1 MVINSNDLKKALEE
15 IEESKGIS
23 REVVIKAIIEAL
35 TKAFKKQL
43 GGDDAKV
50 KVVFDPDNGI
60 IELYQV
66 KDVCEEVIDDFLQI
80 EPEEAK
86 ELDPSKDYKVGDEFL
101 IKYDSEVRKSFALAV
116 KSVFKQKFS
125 DVEKSTLLDAFK
137 DKLGT
142 MITGKIEKI
151 DEKGA
156 NINIGRTSVFLP
168 RSQMIG
174 DERLIV
180 GDNIKLFVSEVS
192 MGTKGAKI
200 IVSRAN
206 EGFLKALFLEEIHEI
221 YDGTIEIVNIAR
233 KAGEKSKVSLISHD
247 PSVDPSAAC
256 IGPQGTRIQKI
267 VSQLGN
273 SQNSKEKID
282 IINYSDNP
290 MIYAMEAIK
299 PANAIGIKYDDENKT
314 AVVIVKDEAFST
326 AIGKKGVNVRLASK
340 LTGIH
345 IDVKTETQALED
357 NINYLSY
364 EEVQAEDIKAQNEL
378 LKKELADFGTILPTL
393 PDGYVAPQERVYE
406 DESNDFDESLLEQ
419 SEKEEATVVPSSEEV
434 LPEEN
439 KSEAESPVNEVVEEP
454 KEEVKEEIKQVE
466 TTTTIEDLEKS
477 LQAEANKKH
486 AKANKK
492 SFKKTAK
499 KEEEEKSE
507 STYTSDPSKY
517 MSIYTQEEL
526 DEMEDEEEY
535 DSYDDEE
542 EIDYD
547 QYDEYYDDDNK

>member
-80 EPEEAK
+80 EPEDAK

-357 NINYLSY
+357 NISYLSY
-364 EEVQAEDIKAQNEL
+364 EEVQAEDIKAKNEL

-439 KSEAESPVNEVVEEP
+439 ESEAESSVNDVVEEP

-507 STYTSDPSKY
+507 STYASDPSKY

>member
-1 MVINSNDLKKALEE
+1 MVINSEELKKALEE

-23 REVVIKAIIEAL
+23 REVVVQAIVEAL

-43 GGDDAKV
+43 GGDDAQV
-50 KVVFDPDNGI
+50 KVNFDPDKGI
-60 IELYQV
+60 IELFHV
-66 KDVCEEVIDDFLQI
+66 KEVTNDVVDDFLQI

-86 ELDPSKDYKVGDEFL
+86 ELDPTKDYKVGDEFL

-125 DVEKSTLLDAFK
+125 DVEKATLLDAFK

-174 DERLIV
+174 DEKLLV

-192 MGTKGAKI
+192 MGTRGARI

-206 EGFLKALFLEEIHEI
+206 EGFLKALFIEEIHEI

-233 KAGEKSKVSLISHD
+233 KAGEKSKVALISHD

-282 IINYSDNP
+282 IINFSDNP

-299 PANAIGIKYDDENKT
+299 PANAIGIKYDADNCSAT
-314 AVVIVKDEAFST
+314 VIVKDDVFST
-326 AIGKKGVNVRLASK
+326 AVGKKGVNVHLASN

-345 IDVKTETQALED
+345 INIKTETQAIED

-364 EEVQAEDIKAQNEL
+364 EEVQAEDIKLQNEL
-378 LKKELADFGTILPTL
+378 LKKELLDAGTVLPSM
-393 PDGYVAPQERVYE
+393 PEGYVAPQERIYE
-406 DESNDFDESLLEQ
+406 EESNDFDASLLEQ
-419 SEKEEATVVPSSEEV
+419 SEKEEAPAPVTVNEEIV
-434 LPEEN
+434 KEVTPTEN
-439 KSEAESPVNEVVEEP
+439 ISPVEEEKVEEP
-454 KEEVKEEIKQVE
+454 VKEEIKEVE

-477 LQAEANKKH
+477 LQAEADKKH

-492 SFKKTAK
+492 NFKKPAK
-499 KEEEEKSE
+499 KEEEKTE
-507 STYTSDPSKY
+507 STYASDPSKY

-535 DSYDDEE
+535 DSYEDEE

>member
-364 EEVQAEDIKAQNEL
+364 EEVQAEDIKSQNEL

-419 SEKEEATVVPSSEEV
+419 SEKEEATVDPSSEEV

-439 KSEAESPVNEVVEEP
+439 KSEAESSVNEVVEEP

-507 STYTSDPSKY
+507 STYASDPSKY

>member
-1 MVINSNDLKKALEE
+1 MVINSKELNLALEE
-15 IEESKGIS
+15 IEVNKGIS
-23 REVVIKAIIEAL
+23 RDVVIQAIIEAL

-50 KVVFDPDNGI
+50 KIVFDADKGI
-60 IELYQV
+60 IELYQI
-66 KDVCEEVIDDFLQI
+66 KDVVEEVVDDFLEI
-80 EPEEAK
+80 SPEDAMEI
-86 ELDPSKDYKVGDEFL
+86 DPSKEYKVGDEFF
-101 IKYDSEVRKSFALAV
+101 IKSESEVRKSFALAV

-125 DVEKSTLLDAFK
+125 DVEKATLLDTFK

-174 DERLIV
+174 DERLLA

-192 MGTKGAKI
+192 MGSKGARI
-200 IVSRAN
+200 VVSRAN
-206 EGFLKALFLEEIHEI
+206 EGFLKALFVEEIHEI

-233 KAGEKSKVSLISHD
+233 KAGEKSKVALISND

-256 IGPQGTRIQKI
+256 IGPSGTRIQKI

-290 MIYAMEAIK
+290 MIYAMESIK
-299 PANAIGIKYDDENKT
+299 PATAIGIKYDEENKS
-314 AVVIVKDEAFST
+314 AIIIVKDDGFST
-326 AIGKKGVNVRLASK
+326 AIGKKGVNVRLATK
-340 LTGIH
+340 LTGLHLDI
-345 IDVKTETQALED
+345 KTETQANED
-357 NINYLSY
+357 NINYLTY
-364 EEVQAEDIKAQNEL
+364 EEVQAEDIKRQNEL
-378 LKKELADFGTILPTL
+378 LRKELDASTVLPTL
-393 PDGYVAPQERVYE
+393 PEGYVAPQERVYE
-406 DESNDFDESLLEQ
+406 EEENDFDESLLEQ
-419 SEKEEATVVPSSEEV
+419 SEKEIA
-434 LPEEN
+434 
-439 KSEAESPVNEVVEEP
+439 PVTEEVVEEV
-454 KEEVKEEIKQVE
+454 KETVEPTVETVQPVKEEIKKVE

-477 LQAEANKKH
+477 LQAEADKKH

-492 SFKKTAK
+492 SFKKNSK
-499 KEEEEKSE
+499 KEEEEEKSE
-507 STYTSDPSKY
+507 SAYATDPSKY

-526 DEMEDEEEY
+526 DKMDEEEEEEY

-542 EIDYD
+542 IDYD
-547 QYDEYYDDDNK
+547 DYDEYYDDDNK